1 MQPTHRALVPVFF
14 LATLAALPA
23 AAQDDYGLAYR
34 DRPSCS
40 EGVAVD
46 DATREANL
54 AVVRAFVTE
63 GLAMGDAGAFDR
75 YIAEDV
81 WVVTGLKPDGPIESR
96 DEYRNTVFAT
106 LGKALEPTTAA
117 LDIREALVT
126 TDGRVLI
133 RFIADADHV
142 GEVDGVPGAGRRI
155 TMAEMHLFCVR
166 DGMIVENYVGGMN
179 PLMWQMI
186 YRDNIAAAVLP
197 PVVE

>member
-1 MQPTHRALVPVFF
+1 MRLTDRAFAPMML
-14 LATLAALPA
+14 LAALAVFPA
-23 AAQDDYGLAYR
+23 AAQNDFGAAYR
-34 DRPSCS
+34 DRLPCTD
-40 EGVAVD
+40 GVTVD
-46 DATREANL
+46 EATRAANL

-81 WVVTGLKPDGPIESR
+81 WVVTGLKPEGPIESR
-96 DEYRNTVFAT
+96 DEYRSIVFST
-106 LGKALEPTTAA
+106 LGQALEPTTAA

-126 TDGRVLI
+126 QDGRVLI

-197 PVVE
+197 AVVE